1 MDNNMSEKLKIIDG
15 EISNALDTITELE
28 EKLSAV
34 KTDEEGYV
42 LKDECASIRE
52 KFASFNKS
60 LQEVTRLLVESGIL
74 KEEDVK

>member
-42 LKDECASIRE
+42 LKDECVSIRE

-74 KEEDVK
+74 NEEDVK